1 MFVGIDVS
9 KDWVDVAVR
18 PTGEVW
24 RVDGSQKAVDGLVR
38 RLEDLAPQLVVMEA
52 TGGYE
57 ILLVAALGAAGVPVA
72 VVNPRHVRDFAR
84 SQGILAKTDRLDAGV
99 IAHFGEVSGV
109 QAQPLV
115 SEEAR
120 ELEGLVA
127 RRRQLVQMRTAEQSR
142 RRLASPAILQSINQV
157 IAFLDRQ
164 LKEIDDDLE
173 RRLRSSPLWREREK
187 LLRSVPGVGPVT
199 TFNLLADLPELGSLD
214 RRAVA
219 ALVGVAPLSRDSGQ
233 FRGVRNCWGGRAKVR
248 AALYMATLVAVQRN
262 PVLKEFYHR
271 LLQAGKPPKVALT
284 ACMRKLLTIL
294 NAMLKRGSHMGRQPR
309 PQPLTLKTVAGF
321 RSAPER
327 RVVGTAIFTLR
338 RGWAP

>member
-24 RVDGSQKAVDGLVR
+24 RVGGSQEAVDGLVR
-38 RLEDLAPQLVVMEA
+38 RLQDLAPHLVVMEA

-57 ILLVAALGAAGVPVA
+57 IPLVAALGAAGVPVA
-72 VVNPRHVRDFAR
+72 VVNPRRVREFAR
-84 SQGILAKTDRLDAGV
+84 SQGILAKTDRLDASV
-99 IAHFGEVSGV
+99 IAQFGEVSGV

-120 ELEGLVA
+120 ALEGLVA

-142 RRLASPAILQSINQV
+142 RRLASPAVLASIDQV
-157 IAFLDRQ
+157 IVFLDRQ
-164 LKEIDDDLE
+164 LKEIDDDLG

-219 ALVGVAPLSRDSGQ
+219 ALVGVTPLSRDSGQ
-233 FRGVRNCWGGRAKVR
+233 FRGVRSCWGGRATVR
-248 AALYMATLVAVQRN
+248 TALYMATLVAVQRN

-271 LLQAGKPPKVALT
+271 LLHAGKPPKVALT

-294 NAMLKRGSHMGRQPR
+294 NAMLKRGATWDASHA
-309 PQPLTLKTVAGF
+309 LNA
-321 RSAPER
+321 
-327 RVVGTAIFTLR
+327 
-338 RGWAP
+338 

>member
-9 KDWVDVAVR
+9 KDWVDVALR

-24 RVDGSQKAVDGLVR
+24 RVDMSQEAVDGLVQ
-38 RLEDLAPQLVVMEA
+38 RLQDLAPYLVVMEA

-57 ILLVAALGAAGVPVA
+57 ISLVAALGAAGVPVA
-72 VVNPRHVRDFAR
+72 VVNPRHVREFAR

-99 IAHFGEVSGV
+99 IARFGEVSGV

-127 RRRQLVQMRTAEQSR
+127 RRRQLMQMRTAEQSR
-142 RRLASPAILQSINQV
+142 RRLASPAVLQSIDQV

-164 LKEIDDDLE
+164 LKEIDDDLG

-233 FRGVRNCWGGRAKVR
+233 FRGVRSCWGGRAKVR
-248 AALYMATLVAVQRN
+248 AALYMSTLVAVQRN

-294 NAMLKRGSHMGRQPR
+294 NAMLKRG
-309 PQPLTLKTVAGF
+309 
-321 RSAPER
+321 APWDA
-327 RVVGTAIFTLR
+327 THALN
-338 RGWAP
+338 A

>member
-9 KDWVDVAVR
+9 KDWVDVALR

-24 RVDGSQKAVDGLVR
+24 RVDRSQEAVDGLVQ
-38 RLEDLAPQLVVMEA
+38 RLQDLAPHLVVMEA

-57 ILLVAALGAAGVPVA
+57 ISLVAALGAAGVPVA
-72 VVNPRHVRDFAR
+72 VVNPRHVREFAR

-127 RRRQLVQMRTAEQSR
+127 RRRQLMQMRTAEQSR
-142 RRLASPAILQSINQV
+142 RRLASPAVLQSIDQV

-164 LKEIDDDLE
+164 LKDIDDDLG

-233 FRGVRNCWGGRAKVR
+233 FRGVRSCWGGRANVR
-248 AALYMATLVAVQRN
+248 AALYMSTLVAVQRN

-294 NAMLKRGSHMGRQPR
+294 NAMLKRG
-309 PQPLTLKTVAGF
+309 
-321 RSAPER
+321 APWDA
-327 RVVGTAIFTLR
+327 THALN
-338 RGWAP
+338 A